1 MAFDILLV
9 EDNPGDVRLTNEAF
23 REINPAVR
31 VWAAFDGAEA
41 MAFLRRER
49 EHEHA
54 PRPDLILLDLN
65 MPKIDGRQVLALVK
79 EDDGLKAI
87 PTVILTTSP
96 AHADV
101 LDCYLLKANC
111 YLNKPVQ
118 LEDFE
123 DLVKT
128 INDFWLMQA
137 TLPPQAAA

>member
-9 EDNPGDVRLTNEAF
+9 EDNPGDVRLTNETF
-23 REINPAVR
+23 REINPAVH
-31 VWAAFDGAEA
+31 VWPACDGAEA
-41 MAFLRRER
+41 MAFLRQER
-49 EHEHA
+49 EHERA

-65 MPKIDGRQVLALVK
+65 MPKMDGRQVLALLK
-79 EDDGLKAI
+79 EDEDLKAI
-87 PTVILTTSP
+87 PTVILTTST
-96 AHADV
+96 AHDDV
-101 LDCYLLKANC
+101 LDCYELKANC

-128 INDFWLMQA
+128 INEFWLMRA